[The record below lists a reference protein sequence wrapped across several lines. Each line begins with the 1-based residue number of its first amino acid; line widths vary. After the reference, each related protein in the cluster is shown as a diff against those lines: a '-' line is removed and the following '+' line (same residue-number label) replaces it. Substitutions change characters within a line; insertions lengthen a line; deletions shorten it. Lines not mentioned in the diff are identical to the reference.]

1 MLCTSLHC
9 QHCTQLYPSCK
20 EEGNGFFQHPLHG
33 FSPWYI
39 FCKDNRTIDEGY
51 CPPDY
56 EWGIQQFPYN
66 GQCVHLYAIPR
77 EYVSSGL
84 LPSCNGKADGNYQ
97 YLERCDA
104 YYKCEDGMA
113 TAVKCPDNTVFDSSN
128 RTCEKGGICNECIS
142 KTIYFG
148 VYFTLAIKMM
158 YI

>member
-1 MLCTSLHC
+1 M
-9 QHCTQLYPSCK
+9 YPSCK

-104 YYKCEDGMA
+104 YYKCENGMA

-128 RTCEKGGICNECIS
+128 RTCEIGGICN
-142 KTIYFG
+142 
-148 VYFTLAIKMM
+148 
-158 YI
+158 